1 MRDCDPFSHGQ
12 PVSEK
17 GSYVIDQNQ
26 KQRLSREKRGQGGVA
41 TRTSSEREMVT
52 AVGDA
57 GDSAVMP
64 CTSSISGAW
73 PHAQDAGWKRRKR
86 RDLEVYSSQR
96 VKGGVMVSPYK
107 PGLEP

>member
-1 MRDCDPFSHGQ
+1 MRDCDPFSHCH
-12 PVSEK
+12 PVSE

-26 KQRLSREKRGQGGVA
+26 NQRQRLSREKRGQGGIA

-64 CTSSISGAW
+64 CNSSISG
-73 PHAQDAGWKRRKR
+73 
-86 RDLEVYSSQR
+86 VYSSQR
-96 VKGGVMVSPYK
+96 VKGGVIVSPYK